1 MLQLMETAKESID
14 MITKGD
20 ITELKALKNPPVS
33 FKLIVEALCYLF
45 GVKPVTTMNQ
55 KTLKKEK
62 DFYAPGMKMFGD
74 MNFLKNLIQFDKDNV
89 SKQTISKVKKVLN
102 DPQCTEKR
110 VMACSKAAY
119 GIRMWMEAIVAYS
132 TLLAEAL
139 VPKEFEEEAEEPKEE
154 EEESVEEVKEE
165 EELQYT

>member
-1 MLQLMETAKESID
+1 
-14 MITKGD
+14 
-20 ITELKALKNPPVS
+20 
-33 FKLIVEALCYLF
+33 
-45 GVKPVTTMNQ
+45 
-55 KTLKKEK
+55 
-62 DFYAPGMKMFGD
+62 MFGD